1 LSCFSALFGED
12 KIVGVFIMKNVG
24 LVLEGGGM
32 RGLYTCGVLEYFMEN
47 DLYFNYVIGVSAGA
61 CNAVSYISRQKGR
74 NEKVIIG
81 FVKNWRYMSL
91 RSFILSKSYFGMDFI
106 FDEIPNKH
114 VLFDFET
121 FYKSPGIFLVGATDC
136 QSGKPI
142 YLNKDDL
149 GEQFQALRASA
160 SLPMLSPI
168 VNYKGYELLDGG
180 ISDSIPIKKSIK
192 DGNTK
197 NIIVLTRNIGYRK
210 SPGKFNALL
219 KLKYKNYPLLIETML
234 DRYKNYNE
242 TLDYIGH
249 LEDEGKAIVIR
260 PSEALKVDRLEK
272 NPKRLYGLL
281 HNGYNDAKSSYE
293 RIIEFI
299 SQ

>member
-1 LSCFSALFGED
+1 ME
-12 KIVGVFIMKNVG
+12 NVG

-61 CNAVSYISRQKGR
+61 CNAVSYISRQQRR

-81 FVKNWRYMSL
+81 FVKDWRYMSL
-91 RSFILSKSYFGMDFI
+91 RNLILSKSYFGMNFI

-121 FYKSPGIFLVGATDC
+121 FYNSPGVFLVGATDC
-136 QSGKPI
+136 RSGQPM
-142 YLNKDDL
+142 YLNKNDL

-168 VNYKGYELLDGG
+168 INYKGHELLDGG

-197 NIIVLTRNIGYRK
+197 NIIVLTRNKGYKK
-210 SPGKFNALL
+210 SPGKFNTLL
-219 KLKYKNYPLLIETML
+219 KLKYRNYPQLIETML
-234 DRYKNYNE
+234 NRYKNYNE
-242 TLDYIGH
+242 TLDYIDH
-249 LEDEGKAIVIR
+249 LEKEGKAVVIR
-260 PSEALKVDRLEK
+260 PTKELEVGRLEK
-272 NPKRLYGLL
+272 DPQKLHRLLQQGYEDTKR
-281 HNGYNDAKSSYE
+281 SYE
-293 RIIEFI
+293 RIREFI
-299 SQ
+299 

>member
-1 LSCFSALFGED
+1 ME
-12 KIVGVFIMKNVG
+12 NVG

-47 DLYFNYVIGVSAGA
+47 QLYFNYVIGVSAGA
-61 CNAVSYISRQKGR
+61 CNAASYISRQQRR

-91 RSFILSKSYFGMDFI
+91 RNLILSKSYFGMDFI
-106 FDEIPNKH
+106 FDEIPNQH
-114 VLFDFET
+114 VPFDFRT
-121 FYKSPGIFLVGATDC
+121 FYESPGVFLVGATDC
-136 QSGKPI
+136 QTGKPL

-149 GEQFQALRASA
+149 GAQFQALRASA

-180 ISDSIPIKKSIK
+180 ISDSIPIKKSIE

-197 NIIVLTRNIGYRK
+197 NIIVLTRNKGYRK
-210 SPGKFNALL
+210 RPGKFNALL
-219 KLKYKNYPLLIETML
+219 KLTYRKYPQLIETMQN
-234 DRYKNYNE
+234 RYKNYNE
-242 TLDYIGH
+242 TLDYIEH

-260 PSEALKVDRLEK
+260 PTKELEVGRLEK
-272 NPKRLYGLL
+272 DPQKLYRLL
-281 HNGYNDAKSSYE
+281 HQGYEDTKRSYE
-293 RIIEFI
+293 RIMEFV
-299 SQ
+299 

>member
-1 LSCFSALFGED
+1 MEN
-12 KIVGVFIMKNVG
+12 IG

-32 RGLYTCGVLEYFMEN
+32 RGLYTCGVLEYFMEK

-61 CNAVSYISRQKGR
+61 CNATSYISRQPKR

-81 FVKNWRYMSL
+81 FIKDWRYMSFRNL
-91 RSFILSKSYFGMDFI
+91 ILSKSYFGMDFI

-121 FYKSPGIFLVGATDC
+121 FYKSPAAFLVGATDC
-136 QSGKPI
+136 LSGKPM
-142 YLNKDDL
+142 YLTKDDL

-168 VNYKGYELLDGG
+168 VDYKGYKLLDGG

-197 NIIVLTRNIGYRK
+197 NVIVLTRNKGYRK

-219 KLKYKNYPLLIETML
+219 KFKYRNYPLLIETML
-234 DRYKNYNE
+234 NRYKNYNE
-242 TLDYIGH
+242 TLDYIEQ
-249 LEDEGKAIVIR
+249 LENEGKVIVIR
-260 PSEALKVDRLEK
+260 PSLALEVGRLERD
-272 NPKRLYGLL
+272 PKKLYELL
-281 HNGYNDAKSSYE
+281 YNGYNDTKRSYE
-293 RIIEFI
+293 RIMEFVN
-299 SQ
+299 Q

>member
-1 LSCFSALFGED
+1 M
-12 KIVGVFIMKNVG
+12 FILKNIG

-61 CNAVSYISRQKGR
+61 CNAVSYISRQQGR

-91 RSFILSKSYFGMDFI
+91 RNLFLSKSYFGMDFI

-121 FYKSPGIFLVGATDC
+121 FYKSPGVFLVGATDC
-136 QSGKPI
+136 QSGKPL
-142 YLNKDDL
+142 YMNKDDL

-168 VNYKGYELLDGG
+168 VNYKGYKLLDGG
-180 ISDSIPIKKSIK
+180 ISDSIPIKKAIN

-197 NIIVLTRNIGYRK
+197 NIIILTRNKGYRK

-219 KLKYKNYPLLIETML
+219 KFKYKNYPLLVETML
-234 DRYKNYNE
+234 NRYKNYNE
-242 TLDYIGH
+242 TLDYIEQ
-249 LEDEGKAIVIR
+249 LESDGKVVVIR
-260 PSEALKVDRLEK
+260 PSLELEVGRLEK
-272 NPKRLYGLL
+272 DSKKLYGLL
-281 HNGYNDAKSSYE
+281 HNGYDDTKRSYE
-293 RIIEFI
+293 KIMKFI
-299 SQ
+299 HP

>member
-1 LSCFSALFGED
+1 MWE
-12 KIVGVFIMKNVG
+12 NVG

-32 RGLYTCGVLEYFMEN
+32 RGLYTCGVLEYFMEK
-47 DLYFNYVIGVSAGA
+47 DLYFTYVIGVSAGA
-61 CNAVSYISRQKGR
+61 CNAASYISRQQGR

-81 FVKNWRYMSL
+81 FIKDWRYMSL
-91 RSFILSKSYFGMDFI
+91 RNLILSKSYFGMDFI

-114 VLFDFET
+114 VPFDFET
-121 FYKSPGIFLVGATDC
+121 FFKSPGVFLVGATDC

-160 SLPMLSPI
+160 SLPMISPI

-197 NIIVLTRNIGYRK
+197 NIIVLTRNNGYRK
-210 SPGKFNALL
+210 NPGKFNALL
-219 KLKYKNYPLLIETML
+219 KLKYKSYPLLIETML
-234 DRYKNYNE
+234 NRYENYNK
-242 TLDYIGH
+242 TLDYIEE
-249 LEDEGKAIVIR
+249 LENEGKAVVIR
-260 PSEALKVDRLEK
+260 PTKELEVGRLEK
-272 NPKRLYGLL
+272 NPKKLYELL
-281 HNGYNDAKSSYE
+281 HSGYDDVKSSYE
-293 RIIEFI
+293 RIMEFI
-299 SQ
+299 SN

>member
-1 LSCFSALFGED
+1 
-12 KIVGVFIMKNVG
+12 MKNVG

-47 DLYFNYVIGVSAGA
+47 DLYLNYVIGVSAGA
-61 CNAVSYISRQKGR
+61 CNAASYISRQQRR

-81 FVKNWRYMSL
+81 FIKDRRYMSIRNL
-91 RSFILSKSYFGMDFI
+91 IFSKSYFGMDFI
-106 FDEIPNKH
+106 FDEIPNKY
-114 VLFDFET
+114 VPFDFET
-121 FYKSPGIFLVGATDC
+121 FYKSPGFFWVGATDC
-136 QSGKPI
+136 QTGKPI

-197 NIIVLTRNIGYRK
+197 NIIVLTRNKGYRK
-210 SPGKFNALL
+210 HPGRFNALI
-219 KLKYKNYPLLIETML
+219 KLKYRKYPLLIETML
-234 DRYKNYNE
+234 NRYKNYNE
-242 TLDYIGH
+242 TLNYIEH
-249 LEDEGKAIVIR
+249 LENEGQTVVIR
-260 PSEALKVDRLEK
+260 PSKELEVGRLEK
-272 NPKRLYGLL
+272 DPQKLQSLLRQGYEDTKR
-281 HNGYNDAKSSYE
+281 SYK
-293 RIIEFI
+293 RIKDFI
-299 SQ
+299 SAP

>member
-1 LSCFSALFGED
+1 MMGCFNME
-12 KIVGVFIMKNVG
+12 NVG

-61 CNAVSYISRQKGR
+61 CNAVSYISRQQRR

-81 FVKNWRYMSL
+81 FVKDWRYMSL
-91 RSFILSKSYFGMDFI
+91 RNLILSKSYFGMDFI

-121 FYKSPGIFLVGATDC
+121 FYKSPGVFLVGATDC
-136 QSGKPI
+136 RSGQPM
-142 YLNKDDL
+142 YLNKNDL

-168 VNYKGYELLDGG
+168 VSYKGYELLDGG

-197 NIIVLTRNIGYRK
+197 NIIVLTRNKGYKKR
-210 SPGKFNALL
+210 PGKFNTLL
-219 KLKYKNYPLLIETML
+219 KLKYRNYPQLIETML
-234 DRYKNYNE
+234 NRYKNYNE
-242 TLDYIGH
+242 TLDYIDH
-249 LEDEGKAIVIR
+249 LEKEGKAVVIR
-260 PSEALKVDRLEK
+260 PSKELEVGRLEK
-272 NPKRLYGLL
+272 DPQKLHRLLQQGYEDTKR
-281 HNGYNDAKSSYE
+281 SYE
-293 RIIEFI
+293 RIREFV
-299 SQ
+299 